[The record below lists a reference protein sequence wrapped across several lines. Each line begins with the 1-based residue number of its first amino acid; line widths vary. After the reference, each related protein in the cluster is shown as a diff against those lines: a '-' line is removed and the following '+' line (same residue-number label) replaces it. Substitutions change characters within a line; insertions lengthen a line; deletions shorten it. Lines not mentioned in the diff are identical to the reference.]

1 MKNIKNYW
9 WLVAFI
15 ALFIYACDIINKD
28 SSPAPSTLQNG
39 TTLYTAP
46 KTGLAINLLKME
58 EYKGATGFRITQ
70 QPTNGKAS
78 FVKDATLLYLPDT
91 TKNVSSDYFLLTV
104 STGDSLSPV
113 SVVDTIIIK
122 FTPTDSLPCSNRV
135 VSDNFSTSSNT
146 PITMNVLSND
156 SFCQGVL
163 DSTTLTII
171 RATEHGSVGIL
182 SNRQIVYTPSSN
194 YEGPDYFIYQ
204 VCSNT
209 GVCAMAVVTIQVT
222 QNTSNCL
229 QAVSDSFAIQTA
241 YSLFLDVL
249 ANDALCSGQAAPV
262 LTIISAPQYGSAEVS
277 GNKIFYGLY
286 TTNSDYKGMDYI
298 YYRICQG
305 SVCDT
310 AKVALLIDASVCT
323 NILYSDTITYKPTS
337 LSDSLYTKGASFPV
351 LKNDDLRCVYYGIRI
366 AEQPSNGVASIR
378 DHRVVFKANP
388 GFVGK
393 DSLQYS
399 VCVTEGSCTQKA
411 TVYFD
416 IK

>member
-1 MKNIKNYW
+1 MKNIKSYW

-28 SSPAPSTLQNG
+28 GSLTPTSPQNG
-39 TTLYTAP
+39 TTLYTTP
-46 KTGLAINLLKME
+46 KTGLALNLLEME

-70 QPTNGKAS
+70 QPANGKAS
-78 FVKDATLLYLPDT
+78 FIKDATLLYLPDT

-104 STGDSLSPV
+104 SSGDSLSPI
-113 SVVDTIIIK
+113 SIVDTIIIK
-122 FTPTDSLPCSNRV
+122 FTPTDSIPCSNGV
-135 VSDNFSTSSNT
+135 ISDNFTTSLNT
-146 PITMNVLSND
+146 PITMNVLGND
-156 SFCQGVL
+156 SFCEGAL
-163 DSTTLTII
+163 DSTKLNII
-171 RATEHGSVGIL
+171 RATEHGTVSIQNKRIL
-182 SNRQIVYTPSSN
+182 YTPVSN
-194 YEGPDYFIYQ
+194 YKGADYFIYQ
-204 VCSNT
+204 VCSST
-209 GVCAMAVVTIQVT
+209 GSCSMAVVTIQVG
-222 QNTSNCL
+222 QNISDCL
-229 QAVSDSFAIQTA
+229 EAVSDSFAIQTA

-323 NILYSDTITYKPTS
+323 NILYSDTITYKPAS

>member
-1 MKNIKNYW
+1 MKNIKSYW

-28 SSPAPSTLQNG
+28 GSLTPPSPQNG
-39 TTLYTAP
+39 TTLYTTP
-46 KTGLAINLLKME
+46 KTGLALNLLEME

-70 QPTNGKAS
+70 QPINGKAS
-78 FVKDATLLYLPDT
+78 FIQDATLLYFPDT

-104 STGDSLSPV
+104 SSGDSLSPI
-113 SVVDTIIIK
+113 SIVDTVIIK
-122 FTPTDSLPCSNRV
+122 FTPTDSIPCSNGV
-135 VSDNFSTSSNT
+135 ISDNFTTSLNT
-146 PITMNVLSND
+146 PITMNVLGND
-156 SFCQGVL
+156 SFCEGTL
-163 DSTTLTII
+163 DSATLNII
-171 RATEHGSVGIL
+171 RAVEHGTVSIQ
-182 SNRQIVYTPSSN
+182 NKRIVYTPYSN
-194 YEGPDYFIYQ
+194 YEGSDYFIYQ
-204 VCSNT
+204 VCSST
-209 GVCAMAVVTIQVT
+209 GSCAMAVVTIQVG
-222 QNTSNCL
+222 QNISNCL
-229 QAVSDSFAIQTA
+229 EAVSDSFAIQTA

-249 ANDALCSGQAAPV
+249 ANDALCSGQVAPV

-286 TTNSDYKGMDYI
+286 TINSDYVGMDYI
-298 YYRICQG
+298 HYRICQG

-310 AKVALLIDASVCT
+310 ARVSLQINAGACT
-323 NILYSDTITYKPTS
+323 NILNSDTIAYKPAF

-351 LKNDDLRCVYYGIRI
+351 LKNDDLRCVYHGIRI
-366 AEQPSNGVASIR
+366 AEQPSNGTASIR
-378 DHRVVFKANP
+378 DNRVVFKANP

-399 VCVTEGSCTQKA
+399 VCVTPSSCTQKA

>member
-9 WLVAFI
+9 WLIAFI
-15 ALFIYACDIINKD
+15 ALFVYACDIINKD
-28 SSPAPSTLQNG
+28 GSLAPTTPQNG
-39 TTLYTAP
+39 TTVYTAP
-46 KTGLAINLLKME
+46 KTGFAINLLKME

-70 QPTNGKAS
+70 QPANGKAN
-78 FVKDATLLYLPDT
+78 FVQDATLLYLPDT

-113 SVVDTIIIK
+113 TVVDTVIIK
-122 FTPTDSLPCSNRV
+122 FTPTDSIPCSNGV
-135 VSDNFSTSSNT
+135 VSDNFTTNFNT
-146 PITMNVLSND
+146 PITMNVLGND
-156 SFCQGVL
+156 SFCEGTL
-163 DSTTLTII
+163 DSTTLNII
-171 RATEHGSVGIL
+171 TATQHGTVSIQ
-182 SNRQIVYTPSSN
+182 SNRRIVYTPSSN
-194 YEGPDYFIYQ
+194 YEGSDYFIYQ
-204 VCSNT
+204 VCSST
-209 GVCAMAVVTIQVT
+209 GTCAMAVVTIQVS
-222 QNTSNCL
+222 QNISNCL

-249 ANDALCSGQAAPV
+249 ANDALCTGQAAPV
-262 LTIISAPQYGSAEVS
+262 LTIISAPQYGSAVVS
-277 GNKIFYGLY
+277 DNKIFYGLY

-310 AKVALLIDASVCT
+310 ARVALMIDASACT
-323 NILYSDTITYKPTS
+323 NILYNDTIIYKPAS

-378 DHRVVFKANP
+378 ENRVVFKANA

-393 DSLQYS
+393 DSVQYS
-399 VCVTEGSCTQKA
+399 VCVTESSCTQKA